1 MANENV
7 KDLCKTCSHYWV
19 DYPSEEAIEWVDKL
33 DDGWFKDKDE
43 FIQDFYKHQTSLNSE
58 LATQFDNFLMRYT
71 HWIIE
76 HNKNK

>member
-1 MANENV
+1 M
-7 KDLCKTCSHYWV
+7 
-19 DYPSEEAIEWVDKL
+19 YPSEEAIDWVDKL

-43 FIQDFYKHQTSLNSE
+43 FIHDFYKHQTSLGSN